1 MDERHLAMAELEAG
15 LDEIRRSPADVG
27 VLEMIVRRPQP
38 GQREVVQVGQLD
50 LTQGLLGD
58 NWLARGCR
66 TTPDGS
72 ADPDCQVTI
81 MNSRTISLL
90 AQAKDRWALAGDQL
104 YVDMDLSHTNVP
116 AGTEIA
122 VGGAVVVVT
131 DEPHT
136 GCKQFAAR
144 FGTSAVKFVNSPPG
158 KQLRLRGINAKVV
171 RPGAVR
177 VGDTVK
183 KLVP

>member
-1 MDERHLAMAELEAG
+1 MDERHLAMAQLEAG
-15 LDEIRRSPADVG
+15 LDEIRRSPADDG
-27 VLEMIVRRPQP
+27 VLEMIVRRPQV
-38 GQREVVQVGQLD
+38 GQREIVPAGQLD

-58 NWLARGCR
+58 DWLIRGCR

-72 ADPDCQVTI
+72 ADPDCQVTL
-81 MNSRTISLL
+81 MNSRAIALL

-104 YVDMDLSHTNVP
+104 YVDMDLSQTNLP
-116 AGTEIA
+116 PGTGLA
-122 VGGAVVVVT
+122 VGGALVVVT

-136 GCKQFAAR
+136 GCRQFAAR
-144 FGTSAVKFVNSPPG
+144 FGNSAVKFVNSHVG